1 MKKLEHKIRKLRE
14 EQVNLFIEKMYGDST
29 EDIDTRFN
37 EINLEIEK
45 EKKMEK
51 RIWNYLIES
60 GIATEEE
67 LDLVTD
73 VAGYSVRTLEAV
85 IYSRTG
91 YNDLEQL
98 MEEMGEC

>member
-1 MKKLEHKIRKLRE
+1 M
-14 EQVNLFIEKMYGDST
+14 IE
-29 EDIDTRFN
+29 
-37 EINLEIEK
+37 
-45 EKKMEK
+45 
-51 RIWNYLIES
+51 RIWKYLIES

-98 MEEMGEC
+98 MED